1 MRKSIVKL
9 AVVVA
14 MIFVLTANGAKAL
27 EYDVFTLAKNG
38 TPEQILIALR
48 DGANFNVSR
57 SFYNYETEEEGYTE
71 EFENDETPLHLAA
84 MYNHNAESI
93 RLLLESGLAVN
104 EIATS
109 GNTIMETPLSCAVRN
124 KNLPAV
130 EELLRFG
137 ANPHVWSS
145 GCKNSMFHIIA
156 SEYIGI
162 KTVRTFVN
170 ALLKAGGNINFH
182 QEITRE
188 ELRELMKYTYHFDE
202 TCQETVSQEL
212 ITFFEDMIR
221 NASFISGGSYKLSNI
236 CARVLEAYYSIPA
249 EIREQ
254 TLTSL
259 DKHLLKI
266 LADFEGKYP
275 F

>member
-1 MRKSIVKL
+1 
-9 AVVVA
+9 
-14 MIFVLTANGAKAL
+14 
-27 EYDVFTLAKNG
+27 
-38 TPEQILIALR
+38 
-48 DGANFNVSR
+48 
-57 SFYNYETEEEGYTE
+57 
-71 EFENDETPLHLAA
+71 
-84 MYNHNAESI
+84 
-93 RLLLESGLAVN
+93 
-104 EIATS
+104 
-109 GNTIMETPLSCAVRN
+109 MEDQA
-124 KNLPAV
+124 
-130 EELLRFG
+130 
-137 ANPHVWSS
+137 
-145 GCKNSMFHIIA
+145 
-156 SEYIGI
+156 
-162 KTVRTFVN
+162 
-170 ALLKAGGNINFH
+170 
-182 QEITRE
+182 E